1 MEKFVYKTRVRYAEI
16 DQMGIAYYGSYF
28 LYMESARTGL
38 LRERGYP
45 YDQLEKKGYFLPV
58 SETKCK
64 YIKGAVFDEE
74 IKTETTIGFIHNA
87 SIKFIYNIYN
97 ENSEL
102 LAKGHTIHPVVNNEW
117 KIIAVP
123 DILRN
128 ALEPY
133 LI

>member
-1 MEKFVYKTRVRYAEI
+1 MKKFIYKTRVRYAEI

-38 LRERGYP
+38 LREIGYP
-45 YDQLEKKGYFLPV
+45 YAQLEKQGYYLPV

-64 YIKGAVFDEE
+64 YIKGALYDEE
-74 IKTETTIGFIHNA
+74 IRTETTIGFIHNA
-87 SIKFIYNIYN
+87 SLKFIYNIFN
-97 ENSEL
+97 DMNEL
-102 LAKGHTIHPVVNNEW
+102 LAKGHTVHPVVNNDW
-117 KIIAVP
+117 KIIAIP
-123 DILRN
+123 DFMKK